1 MNSSPTPSSQTRSRP
16 DVERRL
22 ALALIAAGAL
32 LVAADVRAH
41 GEADDPLPAEP
52 GMSWDAAAALR
63 SLKADKT
70 LPSTRLDGYLLMGD
84 AGMDPDGTE
93 LEHGAVGVAA
103 RFNDTWGARLVIGK
117 HGSEAA
123 ETEEAWV
130 QARHDAD
137 NGDVWRLNA
146 GRQRPAMG
154 AVLAGAGHFDRF
166 GLVPLAQRAATDH
179 HWVDDGLQLGWRRD
193 DASRWSVD
201 LGLWRGQGFP
211 GSADGGAVPSLHLGW
226 GQGPWQAD
234 ALWAGFRPQ
243 GRGATVSTTVGH
255 SHGAPVCEA
264 SFTEVICFGGDSDLL
279 AGSLRWSGQTAASAL
294 PLTLTAAGW
303 LRQDRGTLE
312 SANGLADYTGRTRGG
327 WLEAVWHF
335 APQWEL
341 GWRGERLTA
350 SHALHGPGAS
360 LLATE
365 ARFDRYEPVTRHA
378 LMLGSQLAPWAR
390 WTLEVGRE
398 SAVGTSAGYAAL
410 RLLLQADG
418 LLGSGP

>member
-1 MNSSPTPSSQTRSRP
+1 MNFSPTPSSPTRSRP
-16 DVERRL
+16 RAEHRL
-22 ALALIAAGAL
+22 ALALIALGAL
-32 LVAADVRAH
+32 LAAADARAH
-41 GEADDPLPAEP
+41 GEVDDPLPVEP
-52 GMSWDAAAALR
+52 GITWDAAAALR
-63 SLKADKT
+63 SLKADRT

-93 LEHGAVGVAA
+93 LEHGALGLAV
-103 RFNDTWGARLVIGK
+103 RLNDTWGGRLVVGK
-117 HGSEAA
+117 HGSEAT
-123 ETEEAWV
+123 EVEEAWV

-179 HWVDDGLQLGWRRD
+179 HWVDDGLQLGWRRG

-201 LGLWRGQGFP
+201 LGFWRGQGFP
-211 GSADGGAVPSLHLGW
+211 GSADGSAVPSLHLGW
-226 GQGPWQAD
+226 GQGPWQTD

-243 GRGATVSTTVGH
+243 GRGATVSTTPGH
-255 SHGAPVCEA
+255 SHGAPVCDA

-279 AGSLRWSGQTAASAL
+279 AGSLRWSGQTAASPL

-327 WLEAVWHF
+327 WLEALWHF
-335 APQWEL
+335 APRWEL

-360 LLATE
+360 LLSQE
-365 ARFDRYEPVTRHA
+365 ARFNRYEPVTRHA
-378 LMLGSQLAPWAR
+378 LMLGSQPVSWAR

-398 SAVGTSAGYAAL
+398 SAGGTSVGYAAL

-418 LLGSGP
+418 VLGARP